1 MIWLDWLILAIL
13 AYNLIGGLMNGL
25 LRSLVNLAALVGA
38 YLLTPL
44 LKPVMIALIGNIF
57 GLEEM
62 LAVPIGLGLTW
73 TVIYLAIS
81 LTGAYIGKM
90 VNKTPLQ
97 VVDRIGGAA
106 FGLFISGILILLPL
120 AAVQAIPL
128 LRDMPPVKQTL
139 AKSICLPVVNPL
151 IKGLQTTV
159 GPAVVNYWLQGDQK
173 KMQKPLQK
181 PPAPPAKQPGTPP
194 QKNTQP
200 QGKKPAPAQRP
211 KT

>member
-25 LRSLVNLAALVGA
+25 LRSLVNLAALIGA
-38 YLLTPL
+38 YLLTPF
-44 LKPVMIALIGNIF
+44 LKPVMIALIGNVF

-62 LAVPIGLGLTW
+62 LAVPIGMGLTW

-90 VNKTPLQ
+90 LNKTPLQ
-97 VVDRIGGAA
+97 VVDRAGGAA

-128 LRDMPPVKQTL
+128 LRDMPPVKETL
-139 AKSICLPVVNPL
+139 AKSVCLPVINPL

-159 GPAVVNYWLQGDQK
+159 GPAVVNYWFQGDKQ

-181 PPAPPAKQPGTPP
+181 PPAPPAKQPGSPPKSTSPKGKTTP
-194 QKNTQP
+194 
-200 QGKKPAPAQRP
+200 PAQRP